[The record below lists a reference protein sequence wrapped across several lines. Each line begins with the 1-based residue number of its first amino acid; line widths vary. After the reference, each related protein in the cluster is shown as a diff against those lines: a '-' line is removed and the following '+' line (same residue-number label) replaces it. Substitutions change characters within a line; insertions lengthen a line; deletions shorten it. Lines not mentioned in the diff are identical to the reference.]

1 MPNIVTNIVIQQ
13 NAMEATASVDELIKG
28 YFHRGYP
35 YQAIVGLLEKHD
47 GVRIHV
53 RTLKREL
60 RDLGLKRKAGN
71 HDEDTV
77 RELIKQ
83 EMQGAGSLAGYRY
96 IQIFD

>member
-1 MPNIVTNIVIQQ
+1 
-13 NAMEATASVDELIKG
+13 VDELIKG
-28 YFHRGYP
+28 YFQHGYP
-35 YQAIVGLLEKHD
+35 YQAIIGLLEKHD

-53 RTLKREL
+53 ITLKRKL

-83 EMQGAGSLAGYRY
+83 EKQGAGSPAGYRY
-96 IQIFD
+96 I